1 MVKTVYWFRKA
12 LRLHDNPALVKAIQ
26 GSSHVHPVPPQKP
39 HLSSLISHLSTLKPK
54 RVLNP
59 STLNP
64 KP

>member
-39 HLSSLISHLSTLKPK
+39 YLSSLISQ
-54 RVLNP
+54 P

-64 KP
+64 QP